1 MLADQEENEV
11 PKGNSLNIMALKNT
25 ILLLILLFLSNTAFS
40 AEDPYFHSVRAQS
53 GDNIY
58 RFLARYKL
66 EKAKCNL
73 EKFYELNGLNS
84 KSKLKTNQ
92 KYKIPVL
99 IYTYNGKS
107 IKTTLG
113 ISGWEQALKIKKYNE
128 YLKRKNLRQQDI
140 ASSKILWVPYDELGC
155 QGGPAKKESPVV
167 IKPPVNLPPPDIPA
181 NTPTVDELLT
191 DLQKEAIKESEKTK
205 KERIAKV
212 EQEANLVS
220 ENKLEADARVS
231 GYRKFPIFG
240 KKHAYIPQIDNKLRG
255 KVFYIVSGHGGP
267 DSGAVG
273 KSGKYSLYED
283 EYAYDVALRLVRH
296 LLSHGA
302 LAYMIT
308 RDPDDGLRDSE
319 ILKGDVDEYCWGNY
333 KIPRSQKTRLYQRSD
348 AVNTLYERHKK
359 QGIKDQ
365 TLVCIHIDSRSTKEK
380 TDVFFYY
387 FPGSKKG
394 RNLAKKLHTTFKA
407 KYKKYRSKGNYH
419 GTLTGRD
426 LHMLREVKPN
436 SVFIELGNIRNSYD
450 QQRFLKASNREALA
464 KWLYEGLSK

>member
-1 MLADQEENEV
+1 
-11 PKGNSLNIMALKNT
+11 MALKNT
-25 ILLLILLFLSNTAFS
+25 IILLLFLCS
-40 AEDPYFHSVRAQS
+40 AVSSLSAADPYFHSVKPRS

-66 EKAKCNL
+66 EKANCNL
-73 EKFYELNGLNS
+73 EKFYDLNGLNS
-84 KSKLKTNQ
+84 QSNLKTNRS
-92 KYKIPVL
+92 YKIPVL
-99 IYTYNGKS
+99 IYDYNGKS

-113 ISGWEQALKIKKYNE
+113 IDGWEKALRIKRYNE
-128 YLKRKNLRQQDI
+128 YLKAKNLRRQTI
-140 ASSKILWVPYDELGC
+140 ANSSILWVPYHELDC
-155 QGGPAKKESPVV
+155 QGGPGKKENPVV
-167 IKPPVNLPPPDIPA
+167 IKPPVNLPPPNLPED
-181 NTPTVDELLT
+181 TPTVDELLT
-191 DLQKEAIKESEKTK
+191 DLQKEAIAESEKTRRERLK
-205 KERIAKV
+205 KIER
-212 EQEANLVS
+212 EANLVS
-220 ENKLEADARVS
+220 DTKLEADTRVS

-240 KKHAYIPQIDNKLRG
+240 KKYAYIPQVDNKLRG
-255 KVFYIVSGHGGP
+255 KVFYVVSGHGGP
-267 DSGAVG
+267 DSGAIG
-273 KSGKYSLYED
+273 KSGKYNLYED

-308 RDPDDGLRDSE
+308 RDPDDGLRDAE

-365 TLVCIHIDSRSTKEK
+365 TLVCIHIDSRSTKEN

-387 FPGSKKG
+387 FPGSTKG
-394 RNLAKKLHTTFKA
+394 RTLAKNLHTTFKA

-419 GTLTGRD
+419 GTLSGRD

-450 QQRFLKASNREALA
+450 QQRFLKATNREALA
-464 KWLYEGLSK
+464 KWLYEGLCK

>member
-1 MLADQEENEV
+1 
-11 PKGNSLNIMALKNT
+11 MALKNT
-25 ILLLILLFLSNTAFS
+25 ILLLILLFFSTSALSA
-40 AEDPYFHSVRAQS
+40 ADPYFHSVKARS
-53 GDNIY
+53 GDNIH

-66 EKAKCNL
+66 EKANCNL

-84 KSKLKTNQ
+84 KSKLKTSRTYQ
-92 KYKIPVL
+92 IPVL
-99 IYTYNGKS
+99 IYDYNGKS

-113 ISGWEQALKIKKYNE
+113 IKGWEKALRIKRYNE
-128 YLKRKNLRQQDI
+128 YLKAKNLRQQDI
-140 ASSKILWVPYDELGC
+140 ASSSILWVPYSELDC
-155 QGGPAKKESPVV
+155 LGGPEAKKNPVV
-167 IKPPVNLPPPDIPA
+167 LKPPVNLPPPNISDD
-181 NTPTVDELLT
+181 TPTVDELLT
-191 DLQKEAIKESEKTK
+191 DLQKEAISESEKTR
-205 KERIAKV
+205 KERLANV
-212 EQEANLVS
+212 EREANLVS
-220 ENKLEADARVS
+220 ENKLETDARVS

-255 KVFYIVSGHGGP
+255 KVFYVVSGHGGP

-273 KSGKYSLYED
+273 KNGRNSLYED

-308 RDPDDGLRDSE
+308 RDPDDGLRDDE
-319 ILKGDVDEYCWGNY
+319 ILKGDMDEYCWGNY
-333 KIPRSQKTRLYQRSD
+333 KIPGRQKTRLYQRSD

-365 TLVCIHIDSRSTKEK
+365 TLLCIHIDSRSIKQK

-394 RNLAKKLHTTFKA
+394 RTLAKKLHTTFKN
-407 KYKKYRSKGNYH
+407 KYKRYRSKGNYQ
-419 GTLTGRD
+419 GTISGRD

-436 SVFIELGNIRNSYD
+436 SVFIELGNIKNSYD

-464 KWLYEGLSK
+464 KWLYEGLSR

>member
-1 MLADQEENEV
+1 
-11 PKGNSLNIMALKNT
+11 MALKNT
-25 ILLLILLFLSNTAFS
+25 ILLLLFLCFS
-40 AEDPYFHSVRAQS
+40 LPSLSAAAPYFHSVKARS
-53 GDNIY
+53 GDNIF
-58 RFLARYKL
+58 RFLARYRL
-66 EKAKCNL
+66 EKADCNV
-73 EKFYELNGLNS
+73 EKFYTLNGLNS
-84 KSKLKTNQ
+84 QSKLKTNRSYQ
-92 KYKIPVL
+92 IPVL
-99 IYTYNGKS
+99 IYDYNGKS

-113 ISGWEQALKIKKYNE
+113 IEGWEKALRIKRYNE
-128 YLKRKNLRQQDI
+128 YLKKNNLRQQDI
-140 ASSKILWVPYDELGC
+140 ASSSILWVPYNELGC
-155 QGGPAKKESPVV
+155 QGGPGAKENPVV
-167 IKPPVNLPPPDIPA
+167 LKPPVNLPPPNIPE

-191 DLQKEAIKESEKTK
+191 DLQKDAISESEKTR
-205 KERIAKV
+205 KERLEKV
-212 EQEANLVS
+212 EIPANLVS
-220 ENKLEADARVS
+220 ETKLEADARIS

-240 KKHAYIPQIDNKLRG
+240 KKYAYIPQVDNKLRG
-255 KVFYIVSGHGGP
+255 KVFYVVSGHGGP

-273 KSGKYSLYED
+273 KSRGKSLYED

-308 RDPDDGLRDSE
+308 RDPDDGLRDDE
-319 ILKGDVDEYCWGNY
+319 YLKGDVDEYCWGNY

-365 TLVCIHIDSRSTKEK
+365 TLVAIHIDSRSTKEN

-387 FPGSKKG
+387 FPGSKEG
-394 RNLAKKLHTTFKA
+394 RTLAKQLHTTFKA

-419 GTLTGRD
+419 GTLSGRD

-450 QQRFLKASNREALA
+450 QQRFLKATNREALA

>member
-1 MLADQEENEV
+1 
-11 PKGNSLNIMALKNT
+11 MALKNT
-25 ILLLILLFLSNTAFS
+25 ILLLLFLFTSFS
-40 AEDPYFHSVRAQS
+40 TLLAGDPYFHSVQARP
-53 GDNIY
+53 GDNIP

-66 EKAKCNL
+66 GTANCNV

-84 KSKLKTNQ
+84 KSQLKANR
-92 KYKIPVL
+92 KYKIPAL
-99 IYTYNGKS
+99 IYDYNGKS
-107 IKTTLG
+107 IKTTLK
-113 ISGWEQALKIKKYNE
+113 IEGWEKALRIKKYND
-128 YLKRKNLRQQDI
+128 YLLAKNLRQQDI
-140 ASSKILWVPYDELGC
+140 ASSNILWVPYHELEC
-155 QGGPAKKESPVV
+155 QGGPNKKESPVV
-167 IKPPVNLPPPDIPA
+167 IKPPVNLPPPNIPE

-191 DLQKEAIKESEKTK
+191 DLQKEAIAESEKTK
-205 KERIAKV
+205 RERLAKV
-212 EQEANLVS
+212 EREANLVS
-220 ENKLEADARVS
+220 ENKLEADARIS

-240 KKHAYIPQIDNKLRG
+240 KKYAYIPQIDNKLRG
-255 KVFYIVSGHGGP
+255 KVFYVVSGHGGP

-273 KSGKYSLYED
+273 KSGKHNLYED

-319 ILKGDVDEYCWGNY
+319 ILKGDEDEYCWGNY

-348 AVNTLYERHKK
+348 AVNTLYERHRK
-359 QGIKDQ
+359 QGVKDQ
-365 TLVCIHIDSRSTKEK
+365 TLVCVHIDSRSTKQK

-394 RNLAKKLHTTFKA
+394 RNLAKKLHSTFKA
-407 KYKKYRSKGNYH
+407 KYKKYRSKGNYQ
-419 GTLTGRD
+419 GTLSGRD

-436 SVFIELGNIRNSYD
+436 SVFIELGNIRNRYD

-464 KWLYEGLSK
+464 KWLYEGLSR